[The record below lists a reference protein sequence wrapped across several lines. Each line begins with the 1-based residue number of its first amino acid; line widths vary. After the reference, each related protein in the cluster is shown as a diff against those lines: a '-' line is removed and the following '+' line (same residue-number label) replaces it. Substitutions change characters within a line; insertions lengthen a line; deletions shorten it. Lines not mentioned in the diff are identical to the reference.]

1 MGISQRALFHSRVNS
16 DIWPTSFEAAAVDAP
31 LAHAS
36 RMMAAGRPE
45 GRFVQDPKVSAR
57 RVPISWGRPTPEPTD
72 GHICGFLIDAER
84 NREPYQGAVRG
95 SNGITGSEI
104 FEFAYL
110 IIGIA
115 VSFAAS
121 FPSSERESVQ
131 RVEKRVGADDR
142 EPGH

>member
-1 MGISQRALFHSRVNS
+1 VVLADVIGAASSAPR
-16 DIWPTSFEAAAVDAP
+16 AAAA
-31 LAHAS
+31 
-36 RMMAAGRPE
+36 RPE

-57 RVPISWGRPTPEPTD
+57 RVPISWGLPTPEPTD
-72 GHICGFLIDAER
+72 GHVCGFLIDAER
-84 NREPYQGAVRG
+84 SREPHQGAVRG

-104 FEFAYL
+104 FQFAYL

-131 RVEKRVGADDR
+131 RVEKRDGADDR